1 MVGEGIRSPTRVLL
15 SAVLCL
21 HYCALPFPARGSV
34 KRLYK
39 ETHYFF
45 NLAMAAAID
54 DLAFELCWSFDRP
67 ARRRQAVR
75 TWHKRGHKTRL
86 SKCTCACCGELFY
99 RGFVR
104 FLVFAGCAPVCCA
117 QQLCPFSECPFECAH
132 YFFGVPT
139 IFACP
144 LIRPLF
150 SGACP
155 LFSGAHYFFGS
166 ALISAQK
173 MRVEPFSVKQ
183 KQPIR
188 SIHLL
193 K

>member
-1 MVGEGIRSPTRVLL
+1 MAKEFARRCG
-15 SAVLCL
+15 LC
-21 HYCALPFPARGSV
+21 C
-34 KRLYK
+34 RLYYACTIVPCPFRHAVASK
-39 ETHYFF
+39 GCTKIRTIFF
-45 NLAMAAAID
+45 NSAMAAAID

-67 ARRRQAVR
+67 ARRRQAER
-75 TWHKRGHKTRL
+75 TWQKRVHRTRL
-86 SKCTCACCGELFY
+86 SKCVCARCGEVVHQ
-99 RGFVR
+99 GFVS
-104 FLVFAGCAPVCCA
+104 FLVFAGCPPVCCA

-173 MRVEPFSVKQ
+173 VRVEAFSVKQ

-188 SIHLL
+188 SRHLL

>member
-1 MVGEGIRSPTRVLL
+1 M
-15 SAVLCL
+15 A
-21 HYCALPFPARGSV
+21 
-34 KRLYK
+34 K
-39 ETHYFF
+39 EF
-45 NLAMAAAID
+45 
-54 DLAFELCWSFDRP
+54 
-67 ARRRQAVR
+67 ARRRGFCCRLYYACNIVACPFRHAVASNGCTKRR
-75 TWHKRGHKTRL
+75 TNFLTGPWLWPLTTLLSSCVGASTGLLGGGRLCGLGINAGTKRGSASARVRVVENSFT
-86 SKCTCACCGELFY
+86 G
-99 RGFVR
+99 GFVS

-173 MRVEPFSVKQ
+173 VRVEAFSVKQ

-188 SIHLL
+188 SRHLL